1 MFFFLMVSLH
11 SASSL
16 LPHVLRS
23 ARLSKGSARF
33 ASAGATAGAT
43 SHKHDVIFVLGGP
56 GSGKGTQCGRLV
68 DEFGLTHLSVGELLR
83 EARTSGSS
91 DGKLIDEYI
100 KEGKIVPVA
109 LSLGL
114 LRKAMDGSASSRPI
128 LVDGFPRNADNVSA
142 SQGFSPTTFGTNHTT
157 TTTTTTSLS
166 PPFAQVEGWDALM
179 HDAADVQCCLFLD
192 CPEEEQEKR
201 LLLRGETSGR
211 SDDNLESARKRFK
224 TYLTETMPVV
234 EHFEKQGKLRRVAA
248 ELSPDAVYELTRAA
262 VIDLIE

>member
-1 MFFFLMVSLH
+1 MALFRSMALAGIEARRRTNLLFFFLMMVSLH
-11 SASSL
+11 SVSSL
-16 LPHVLRS
+16 LPVMRR
-23 ARLSKGSARF
+23 ARGFLSKGSTRF
-33 ASAGATAGAT
+33 ATARAT
-43 SHKHDVIFVLGGP
+43 SQHKHDVIFVLGGP

-83 EARTSGSS
+83 EARTDGSS

-114 LRKAMDGSASSRPI
+114 LRKAMDGSASSHPI
-128 LVDGFPRNADNVSA
+128 LVDGFPRNADNV
-142 SQGFSPTTFGTNHTT
+142 
-157 TTTTTTSLS
+157 
-166 PPFAQVEGWDALM
+166 EGWDALM
-179 HDAADVQCCLFLD
+179 QDAADVQCCLFLD
-192 CPEEEQEKR
+192 CPEKEQEKR

-248 ELSPDAVYELTRAA
+248 ELSPDAVYELTRTA
-262 VIDLIE
+262 VIDLIDH